1 MKPAAFDYVRVDS
14 VEEACELLAE
24 HGDEA
29 RVLAGGQSL
38 MPMLNMRLVQP
49 GLLIDISRCEPL
61 AYTRVEDARLA
72 IGAAQTQAAVEWRAA
87 LPGEVPLL
95 TQAFPNISHFQIRN
109 RGTVCGSLAHAD
121 PSAELPLCLTA
132 LAGEVVLRSKRGRRV
147 VPAGQFFQ
155 GMLSTGRAADELLEE
170 ARFPLRAPRAGYAFE
185 EFSVRHGDYAIV
197 AVAAVVAEREIR
209 LAVSGVADR
218 PTLAVWP
225 RLPGDALE
233 AALNDLAWSLA
244 ARDDQQA
251 SAQYRR
257 HLVRQLGL
265 RAVRRAAGDAGA
277 MTEPVA

>member
-1 MKPAAFDYVRVDS
+1 MKPAAFDYVRVDT

-49 GLLIDISRCEPL
+49 GILIDISRCEPL
-61 AYTRVEDARLA
+61 AYARVENGKLA
-72 IGAAQTQAAVEWRAA
+72 VGAALTQAAVEWRTS
-87 LPGEVPLL
+87 LSGEVPLL
-95 TQAFPNISHFQIRN
+95 SQALPNISHFQIRN

-132 LAGEVVLRSKRGRRV
+132 LGGEVVLRSKRGRRV
-147 VPAGQFFQ
+147 LPPGQFFQ
-155 GMLSTGRAADELLEE
+155 GMLSTARAADELLEE
-170 ARFPLRAPRAGYAFE
+170 ARFPLQAPRTGYAFE
-185 EFSVRHGDYAIV
+185 EFSLRHGDYAIV
-197 AVAAVVAEREIR
+197 AVAAVVAERELR
-209 LAVSGVADR
+209 FAVSGVADR

-225 RLPGDALE
+225 RLSGDALE

-257 HLVRQLGL
+257 HLVRQLGA
-265 RAVRRAAGDAGA
+265 RAARRAMRDAGA
-277 MTEPVA
+277 TTEPVA